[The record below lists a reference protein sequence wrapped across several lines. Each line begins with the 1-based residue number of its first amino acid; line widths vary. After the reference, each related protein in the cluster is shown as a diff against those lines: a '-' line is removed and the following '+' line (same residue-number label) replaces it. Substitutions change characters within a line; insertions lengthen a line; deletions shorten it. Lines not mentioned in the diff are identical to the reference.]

1 VPIVLGLAAALSY
14 GAADFLGG
22 TAAKRVGPAAVVLF
36 SQAIGLTV
44 FLLFLPLF
52 IDDGLTSGSAA
63 WAGLSG
69 LVGAVGVG
77 LLYRGLAA
85 GRMSVVAPV
94 SAVVGATVPVVVA
107 LTTGESPT
115 SMQLVGVLVALV
127 AVALVSATPERD
139 PGAGRRRGLPEAFGA
154 GLAFG
159 IFFLTFN
166 EAGDQGGVWPLVV
179 ARLASVALFGAIAL
193 LGRRRVRF
201 ERGVRLPIAAT
212 GVLDLAA
219 NLCFLLGS
227 QRGLLSIVA
236 VLTSLYPGTTVLL
249 ARVVLR
255 ERMTP
260 LQSGGLVAALV
271 GIALITAG

>member
-1 VPIVLGLAAALSY
+1 MPIVLGLAAALSY

-179 ARLASVALFGAIAL
+179 ARLASVALFGAIAM

>member
-1 VPIVLGLAAALSY
+1 MPIILGLGAALSY
-14 GAADFLGG
+14 GAADFFGG
-22 TAAKRVGPAAVVLF
+22 TAARRVGPAAVVLF
-36 SQAIGLTV
+36 SQAIGLSA
-44 FLLFLPLF
+44 FLLFLPLYVS
-52 IDDGLTSGSAA
+52 DHLTTRSAA

-85 GRMSVVAPV
+85 GRMSVVAPI
-94 SAVVGATVPVVVA
+94 SAVVGATVPVVVSLA
-107 LTTGESPT
+107 TGESP
-115 SMQLVGVLVALV
+115 SAMQLAGVLVALV
-127 AVALVSATPERD
+127 AVALVSATPEREG
-139 PGAGRRRGLPEAFGA
+139 GAGRRRGLPEAFGA

-179 ARLASVALFGAIAL
+179 ARLASVTLFGAIAL

-201 ERGVRLPIAAT
+201 DRGVRLPIVAT
-212 GVLDLAA
+212 GLLDLGA
-219 NLCFLLGS
+219 NLFFLLGS

>member
-1 VPIVLGLAAALSY
+1 MPIVLGLAAALSY